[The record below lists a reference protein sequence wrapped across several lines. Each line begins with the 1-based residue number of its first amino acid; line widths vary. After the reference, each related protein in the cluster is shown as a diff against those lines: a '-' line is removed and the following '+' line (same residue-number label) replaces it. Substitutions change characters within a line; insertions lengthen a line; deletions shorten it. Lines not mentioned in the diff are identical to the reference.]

1 MDEQILRSLVL
12 EHNYCDLG
20 RFFERRKLFR
30 NKLVEG
36 VILDVFFPSLLILL
50 HSLDIGSEVVGH
62 DNLHHLCVISLF

>member
-1 MDEQILRSLVL
+1 MDEEILRSLVL

-36 VILDVFFPSLLILL
+36 VILDVLYPGLLILL
-50 HSLDIGSEVVGH
+50 HSLDIGPEVVGH
-62 DNLHHLCVISLF
+62 EDFHHLCVISLF